1 MQKLFR
7 VDLRKSNNEIFSILI
22 PAKAKVRIVTK
33 NKIQKAKNLEIGD
46 IILGNS
52 TIEEIV
58 EILTRFP
65 KIKSSKDTC
74 IEVPNIKN
82 LKKELDELFGDNTWD
97 PKNPKATELFKK
109 YYIKEIRKEYL
120 GVKIV
125 NLFEQHVYFS
135 GELLTDVYY
144 SPYNSLNIHLDTGD
158 FPIKK
163 SR

>member
-7 VDLRKSNNEIFSILI
+7 LDLRRPDNEIFSILI
-22 PAKAKVRIVTK
+22 PAKAKVKLVTK
-33 NKIQKAKNLEIGD
+33 SKIQKAKNLEIGD

-52 TIEEIV
+52 TIEEIA
-58 EILTRFP
+58 EILTKFP

-82 LKKELDELFGDNTWD
+82 LKKELDELFGENTWD
-97 PKNPKATELFKK
+97 PNNPKATELFKK
-109 YYIKEIRKEYL
+109 YYIKEVRKEYL

-125 NLFEQHVYFS
+125 NLFEQHFYFS
-135 GELLTDVYY
+135 GELLTNVYY
-144 SPYNSLNIHLDTGD
+144 SPYNSLNIRLDTGD